1 MWRNWIPFW
10 QPGVSSYGGDIDL
23 LFIGLLAISLG
34 VALLL
39 FILLLVFAI
48 RYRAGSKADRSHP
61 VRKTW
66 YWEIG
71 WTTLTLLGFLGL
83 FVWGASLYL
92 DVYRDTP
99 DAMPIYVVAKQWMW
113 HVQHQGGQSE
123 INELHIPVHRS
134 VQLIMAS
141 QDVIHSF
148 FVPAFRVKHDV
159 VPGRYQNLWFR
170 ADKTGE
176 FQLLCAEFCG
186 TDHSRMIG
194 RIVVMEPHDFETWL
208 SHQQAPGTLARAAA
222 RPAGTA
228 RAGALFLPF
237 DAAPRRRRR
246 PATPPSADAL
256 RVQRDAGEASARGAA
271 RYRRADRCVCGCRI
285 QPAPS
290 RRCRC
295 PARPP
300 AMGAR
305 APPASQSERCQNI
318 DPRIALIRTRCAEL
332 VAA

>member
-23 LFIGLLAISLG
+23 LFIGLLAISLA

-113 HVQHQGGQSE
+113 HVQHQGGQRE

-208 SHQQAPGTLARAAA
+208 SHQQAPGTLAREGADLF
-222 RPAGTA
+222 RQLGCSGCHVGQGT
-228 RAGALFLPF
+228 
-237 DAAPRRRRR
+237 
-246 PATPPSADAL
+246 
-256 RVQRDAGEASARGAA
+256 V
-271 RYRRADRCVCGCRI
+271 
-285 QPAPS
+285 
-290 RRCRC
+290 
-295 PARPP
+295 
-300 AMGAR
+300 R
-305 APPASQSERCQNI
+305 APALDGLFGKPVPLQDGTVVVADDRYIRDSILMPASQVAAGYAPVMPSFAGRVSE
-318 DPRIALIRTRCAEL
+318 DELIRL
-332 VAA
+332 VAYIKSLSPEAGLQE

>member
-113 HVQHQGGQSE
+113 HVQHQGGQRE

-159 VPGRYQNLWFR
+159 LPGRYQNLWFR

-208 SHQQAPGTLARAAA
+208 SHQQAPGTLAREGADLF
-222 RPAGTA
+222 RQLGCSGCHVGQGT
-228 RAGALFLPF
+228 
-237 DAAPRRRRR
+237 
-246 PATPPSADAL
+246 
-256 RVQRDAGEASARGAA
+256 V
-271 RYRRADRCVCGCRI
+271 
-285 QPAPS
+285 
-290 RRCRC
+290 
-295 PARPP
+295 
-300 AMGAR
+300 R
-305 APPASQSERCQNI
+305 APALDGLFGKPVPLQDGTVVVADDRYIRDSILMPASQVAAGYAPVMPSFAGRVSE
-318 DPRIALIRTRCAEL
+318 DELIRL
-332 VAA
+332 VAYIKSLSPEAGLQE

>member
-23 LFIGLLAISLG
+23 LFIGLLAISLV

-71 WTTLTLLGFLGL
+71 WTTVTLLGFLGL

-113 HVQHQGGQSE
+113 HVQHQGGQRE

-208 SHQQAPGTLARAAA
+208 SHQQAPGTLAREGADLF
-222 RPAGTA
+222 RQLGCSGCHVGQGT
-228 RAGALFLPF
+228 
-237 DAAPRRRRR
+237 
-246 PATPPSADAL
+246 
-256 RVQRDAGEASARGAA
+256 V
-271 RYRRADRCVCGCRI
+271 
-285 QPAPS
+285 
-290 RRCRC
+290 
-295 PARPP
+295 
-300 AMGAR
+300 R
-305 APPASQSERCQNI
+305 APALDGLFGKPVPLQDGTVVVADERYIRDSILMPASQVAAGYAPVMPSFAGRVSE
-318 DPRIALIRTRCAEL
+318 DELIRL
-332 VAA
+332 VAYIKSLSPEAGLQE

>member
-1 MWRNWIPFW
+1 
-10 QPGVSSYGGDIDL
+10 VSSYGGDIDL
-23 LFIGLLAISLG
+23 LFIGLLTISLG

-113 HVQHQGGQSE
+113 HVQHQGGQRE

-208 SHQQAPGTLARAAA
+208 SHQQAPGTLAREGADLF
-222 RPAGTA
+222 RQLGCSGCHVGQGTV
-228 RAGALFLPF
+228 R
-237 DAAPRRRRR
+237 
-246 PATPPSADAL
+246 
-256 RVQRDAGEASARGAA
+256 
-271 RYRRADRCVCGCRI
+271 
-285 QPAPS
+285 APS
-290 RRCRC
+290 LDGLFGKPVPLQDGTVVVADDRYIRDSIL
-295 PARPP
+295 
-300 AMGAR
+300 M
-305 APPASQSERCQNI
+305 PASQVAAGYAPVMPSFAGRVSE
-318 DPRIALIRTRCAEL
+318 DELIRL
-332 VAA
+332 VAYIKSLSPEAGLQE

>member
-113 HVQHQGGQSE
+113 HVQHQGGQRE

-208 SHQQAPGTLARAAA
+208 SHQQAPGTLAREGADLF
-222 RPAGTA
+222 RQLGCSGCHVGQGT
-228 RAGALFLPF
+228 
-237 DAAPRRRRR
+237 
-246 PATPPSADAL
+246 
-256 RVQRDAGEASARGAA
+256 V
-271 RYRRADRCVCGCRI
+271 
-285 QPAPS
+285 
-290 RRCRC
+290 
-295 PARPP
+295 
-300 AMGAR
+300 R
-305 APPASQSERCQNI
+305 APALDGLFGKPVPLQDGTVVVADDRYIRDSILMPASQVAAGYAPVMPSFAGRVSE
-318 DPRIALIRTRCAEL
+318 DELIRL
-332 VAA
+332 VAYIKSLSPEAGLQE

>member
-10 QPGVSSYGGDIDL
+10 QAGVSSYGGDIDL

-71 WTTLTLLGFLGL
+71 WTTVTLLGFLGL

-113 HVQHQGGQSE
+113 HVQHQGGQRE

-208 SHQQAPGTLARAAA
+208 SHQQAPGTLAREGADLF
-222 RPAGTA
+222 RQLGCSGCHVGQGT
-228 RAGALFLPF
+228 
-237 DAAPRRRRR
+237 
-246 PATPPSADAL
+246 
-256 RVQRDAGEASARGAA
+256 V
-271 RYRRADRCVCGCRI
+271 
-285 QPAPS
+285 
-290 RRCRC
+290 
-295 PARPP
+295 
-300 AMGAR
+300 R
-305 APPASQSERCQNI
+305 APALDGLFGKPVPLQDGTVVVADDRYIRDSILMPASQVAAGYAPVMPSFTGRVSE
-318 DPRIALIRTRCAEL
+318 DELIRL
-332 VAA
+332 VAYIKSLSPEAGLQE

>member
-23 LFIGLLAISLG
+23 LFIGLLAISLA

-113 HVQHQGGQSE
+113 HVQHQGGQRE

-170 ADKTGE
+170 AAKTGE

-208 SHQQAPGTLARAAA
+208 SHQQAPGTLAREGADLF
-222 RPAGTA
+222 RQLGCSGCHVGQGT
-228 RAGALFLPF
+228 
-237 DAAPRRRRR
+237 
-246 PATPPSADAL
+246 
-256 RVQRDAGEASARGAA
+256 V
-271 RYRRADRCVCGCRI
+271 
-285 QPAPS
+285 
-290 RRCRC
+290 
-295 PARPP
+295 
-300 AMGAR
+300 R
-305 APPASQSERCQNI
+305 APALDGLFGKPVPLQDGTVMVADDRYIRDSILMPASQVAAGYAPVMPSFAGRVSE
-318 DPRIALIRTRCAEL
+318 DELIRL
-332 VAA
+332 VAYIKSLSPEAGLQE

>member
-113 HVQHQGGQSE
+113 HVQHQGGQRE

-208 SHQQAPGTLARAAA
+208 SHQQAPGTLAREGADLF
-222 RPAGTA
+222 RQLGCSGCHVGQGT
-228 RAGALFLPF
+228 
-237 DAAPRRRRR
+237 
-246 PATPPSADAL
+246 
-256 RVQRDAGEASARGAA
+256 V
-271 RYRRADRCVCGCRI
+271 
-285 QPAPS
+285 
-290 RRCRC
+290 
-295 PARPP
+295 
-300 AMGAR
+300 R
-305 APPASQSERCQNI
+305 APALDGLFGKPVPLQDGTVVVADDRYIRDSILMPASQVAAGYAPVMPSFAGRLSE
-318 DPRIALIRTRCAEL
+318 DELIRL
-332 VAA
+332 VAYIKSLSPEAGLQE

>member
-23 LFIGLLAISLG
+23 LFIGLLTISLG

-113 HVQHQGGQSE
+113 HVQHQGGQRE

-186 TDHSRMIG
+186 TDHSRMNG

-208 SHQQAPGTLARAAA
+208 SHQQAPGTLAREGADLF
-222 RPAGTA
+222 RQLGCSGCHVGQGT
-228 RAGALFLPF
+228 
-237 DAAPRRRRR
+237 
-246 PATPPSADAL
+246 
-256 RVQRDAGEASARGAA
+256 V
-271 RYRRADRCVCGCRI
+271 
-285 QPAPS
+285 
-290 RRCRC
+290 
-295 PARPP
+295 
-300 AMGAR
+300 R
-305 APPASQSERCQNI
+305 APALDGLFGKPVPLQDGTVVVADDRYIRDSILMPASQVAAGYAPVMPSFAGRVSE
-318 DPRIALIRTRCAEL
+318 DELIRL
-332 VAA
+332 VAYIKSLSPEAGLQE

>member
-113 HVQHQGGQSE
+113 HVQHQGGQRE

-186 TDHSRMIG
+186 TDHSRMNG

-208 SHQQAPGTLARAAA
+208 SHQQAPGTLAREGADLF
-222 RPAGTA
+222 RQLGCSGCHVGQGT
-228 RAGALFLPF
+228 
-237 DAAPRRRRR
+237 
-246 PATPPSADAL
+246 
-256 RVQRDAGEASARGAA
+256 V
-271 RYRRADRCVCGCRI
+271 
-285 QPAPS
+285 
-290 RRCRC
+290 
-295 PARPP
+295 
-300 AMGAR
+300 R
-305 APPASQSERCQNI
+305 APALDGLFGKPVPLQDGTVVVADDRYIRDSILMPASQVAAGYAPVMPSFAGRVSE
-318 DPRIALIRTRCAEL
+318 DELIRL
-332 VAA
+332 VAYIKSLSPEAGLQE

>member
-1 MWRNWIPFW
+1 MCRNWIPFW

-71 WTTLTLLGFLGL
+71 WTTVTLLGFLGL

-113 HVQHQGGQSE
+113 HVQHQGGQRE

-208 SHQQAPGTLARAAA
+208 SHQQAPGTLAREGADLF
-222 RPAGTA
+222 RQLGCSGCHVGQGT
-228 RAGALFLPF
+228 
-237 DAAPRRRRR
+237 
-246 PATPPSADAL
+246 
-256 RVQRDAGEASARGAA
+256 V
-271 RYRRADRCVCGCRI
+271 
-285 QPAPS
+285 
-290 RRCRC
+290 
-295 PARPP
+295 
-300 AMGAR
+300 R
-305 APPASQSERCQNI
+305 APALDGLFGKPVPLQDGTVVVADDRYIRDSILMPASQVAAGYAPVMPSFAGRVSE
-318 DPRIALIRTRCAEL
+318 DELIRL
-332 VAA
+332 VAYIKSLSPEAGLQE

>member
-10 QPGVSSYGGDIDL
+10 QPSVSSYGGDIDL

-113 HVQHQGGQSE
+113 HVQHQGGQRE

-208 SHQQAPGTLARAAA
+208 SHQQAPGTLAREGADLF
-222 RPAGTA
+222 RQLGCSGCHVGQGT
-228 RAGALFLPF
+228 
-237 DAAPRRRRR
+237 
-246 PATPPSADAL
+246 
-256 RVQRDAGEASARGAA
+256 V
-271 RYRRADRCVCGCRI
+271 
-285 QPAPS
+285 
-290 RRCRC
+290 
-295 PARPP
+295 
-300 AMGAR
+300 R
-305 APPASQSERCQNI
+305 APALDGLFGKPVPLQDGTVVVADDRYIRDSILMPASQVAAGYAPVMPSFAGRVSE
-318 DPRIALIRTRCAEL
+318 DELIRL
-332 VAA
+332 VAYIKSLSPEAGLQE

>member
-1 MWRNWIPFW
+1 MAELDSILAAGRVLLRRRYRPAVHRAARY
-10 QPGVSSYGGDIDL
+10 QPR
-23 LFIGLLAISLG
+23 

-113 HVQHQGGQSE
+113 HVQHQGGQRE

-208 SHQQAPGTLARAAA
+208 SHQQAPGTLAREGADLF
-222 RPAGTA
+222 RQLGCSGCHVGQGT
-228 RAGALFLPF
+228 
-237 DAAPRRRRR
+237 
-246 PATPPSADAL
+246 
-256 RVQRDAGEASARGAA
+256 V
-271 RYRRADRCVCGCRI
+271 
-285 QPAPS
+285 
-290 RRCRC
+290 
-295 PARPP
+295 
-300 AMGAR
+300 R
-305 APPASQSERCQNI
+305 APALDGLFGKPVPLQDGTVVVADDRYIRDSILMPASQVAAGYAPVMPSFAGRVSE
-318 DPRIALIRTRCAEL
+318 DELIRL
-332 VAA
+332 VAYIKSLSPEAGLQE

>member
-39 FILLLVFAI
+39 FILLFFFAI

-61 VRKTW
+61 VQKTW

-71 WTTLTLLGFLGL
+71 WTTVTLLGFLGL

-92 DVYRDTP
+92 DVFRTGE

-113 HVQHQGGQSE
+113 QVQHQGGQRE

-170 ADKTGE
+170 AEKPGQ

-194 RIVVMEPHDFETWL
+194 RIVVMEPQDFETWL
-208 SHQQAPGTLARAAA
+208 AHQEAPDTLAGEGADLFRQLGCSGCHVGQ
-222 RPAGTA
+222 GTV
-228 RAGALFLPF
+228 R
-237 DAAPRRRRR
+237 
-246 PATPPSADAL
+246 
-256 RVQRDAGEASARGAA
+256 
-271 RYRRADRCVCGCRI
+271 
-285 QPAPS
+285 APS
-290 RRCRC
+290 LDGLFGKPVPLQDGTVVVADERYIRDSILM
-295 PARPP
+295 PQSQVA
-300 AMGAR
+300 AGY
-305 APPASQSERCQNI
+305 APVMPSFAGRVSE
-318 DPRIALIRTRCAEL
+318 DELIRL
-332 VAA
+332 VAYIKSLSPETDLQK

>member
-23 LFIGLLAISLG
+23 LFIGLLTISLG

-99 DAMPIYVVAKQWMW
+99 DAMPIYVVDKQWMW
-113 HVQHQGGQSE
+113 HVQHQGGQRE

-141 QDVIHSF
+141 QYVIHSF
-148 FVPAFRVKHDV
+148 FVPAFPVKHDV

-208 SHQQAPGTLARAAA
+208 SHQQAPGTLAREGADLF
-222 RPAGTA
+222 RQLGCSGCHVGQGT
-228 RAGALFLPF
+228 
-237 DAAPRRRRR
+237 
-246 PATPPSADAL
+246 
-256 RVQRDAGEASARGAA
+256 V
-271 RYRRADRCVCGCRI
+271 
-285 QPAPS
+285 
-290 RRCRC
+290 
-295 PARPP
+295 
-300 AMGAR
+300 R
-305 APPASQSERCQNI
+305 APALDGLFGKPVPLQDGTVVVADDRYIRDSIMYPKQQVVASFEPVMPSFAGRVSE
-318 DPRIALIRTRCAEL
+318 DELIRL
-332 VAA
+332 VAYIKSLSPEAGLQE

>member
-1 MWRNWIPFW
+1 VAELDSILAAGR
-10 QPGVSSYGGDIDL
+10 VL
-23 LFIGLLAISLG
+23 LRR
-34 VALLL
+34 
-39 FILLLVFAI
+39 
-48 RYRAGSKADRSHP
+48 RYRPAVHRAARYQPRRRAAAVHSAPRFRDSLSAGSKADRSHP

-71 WTTLTLLGFLGL
+71 WTTVTLLGFLGL

-113 HVQHQGGQSE
+113 HVQHQGGQRE

-208 SHQQAPGTLARAAA
+208 SHQQAPGTLAREGADLF
-222 RPAGTA
+222 RQLGCSGCHVGQGT
-228 RAGALFLPF
+228 
-237 DAAPRRRRR
+237 
-246 PATPPSADAL
+246 
-256 RVQRDAGEASARGAA
+256 V
-271 RYRRADRCVCGCRI
+271 
-285 QPAPS
+285 
-290 RRCRC
+290 
-295 PARPP
+295 
-300 AMGAR
+300 R
-305 APPASQSERCQNI
+305 APALDGLFGKPVPLQDGTVVVADDRYIRDSILMPASQVAAGYAPVMPSFAGRVSE
-318 DPRIALIRTRCAEL
+318 DELIRL
-332 VAA
+332 VAYIKSLSPEAGLQE